1 MPLDGAETLS
11 RHIQQYKKAVGDF
24 QTAVQQLGTEKDAQA
39 RERLRRLRTQIQEC
53 AGRVEDAEKAAGP
66 SDETVDSL
74 MQSYQ
79 QHRKDY
85 DTANMNA
92 KKKERAVVGADA
104 GTTSGSPAGTSRQGG
119 ASGSAPSGGGPRG
132 DQQVRVQEIKQI
144 DTSELA
150 TKEALENDK
159 LRGAV
164 EIENEMR
171 DLKSTY
177 QEFHDLVDHQQ
188 QGIDRASNNISEARV
203 HVEKGVVELQEAN
216 RHQKASRK
224 KMCIIIVVLIVVG
237 LVVGVGAYLGT
248 Q

>member
-1 MPLDGAETLS
+1 MPLDEAETLS

-24 QTAVQQLGTEKDAQA
+24 QAAVQQLGTDKDAAA
-39 RERLRRLRTQIQEC
+39 RERLRKLRTAIQTCSSKIEETRS
-53 AGRVEDAEKAAGP
+53 GS
-66 SDETVDSL
+66 SDETVESL
-74 MQSYQ
+74 LQTYQ
-79 QHRKDY
+79 QLKRDY

-92 KKKERAVVGADA
+92 KKKERAVAPGGDANDA
-104 GTTSGSPAGTSRQGG
+104 GGNSNRQFN
-119 ASGSAPSGGGPRG
+119 SGGGGNAGGNGSRG
-132 DQQVRVQEIKQI
+132 DQQQVRVQEIKQI

-159 LRGAV
+159 LRGAI

-224 KMCIIIVVLIVVG
+224 KMCIIIVVLVAIAVVVG
-237 LVVGVGAYLGT
+237 IGAYLGT

>member
-1 MPLDGAETLS
+1 MPLDEAENLS
-11 RHIQQYKKAVGDF
+11 RYIQQYKKAVSDF
-24 QTAVQQLGTEKDAQA
+24 QAAVQQLGTDKDAQA
-39 RERLRRLRTQIQEC
+39 RERLRKLRTSIQTSSSKIEETRS
-53 AGRVEDAEKAAGP
+53 GSSDDTVEGLLQ
-66 SDETVDSL
+66 T
-74 MQSYQ
+74 YQ
-79 QHRKDY
+79 QLKQEY
-85 DTANMNA
+85 DSANMNA
-92 KKKERAVVGADA
+92 KKKERAVVATTGGDTSDA
-104 GTTSGSPAGTSRQGG
+104 AAGSSNKQFHSGG
-119 ASGSAPSGGGPRG
+119 AHTSSGTRG
-132 DQQVRVQEIKQI
+132 DQQQVRVQEIKQI

-159 LRGAV
+159 LRGAI

-188 QGIDRASNNISEARV
+188 QGIDRASSNISEARV

-224 KMCIIIVVLIVVG
+224 KMCIIIVVLVAIAVVVG
-237 LVVGVGAYLGT
+237 IGAYLGT

>member
-1 MPLDGAETLS
+1 MPLDEAETLS
-11 RHIQQYKKAVGDF
+11 RHIQQYKKAVSDF
-24 QTAVQQLGTEKDAQA
+24 QAAAQQLGTDKDAQA
-39 RERLRRLRTQIQEC
+39 RERLRKLRTAIQTCSSKVEETSR
-53 AGRVEDAEKAAGP
+53 AGS
-66 SDETVDSL
+66 SDETIDSL
-74 MQSYQ
+74 LQTYQ
-79 QHRKDY
+79 QLKKEF

-92 KKKERAVVGADA
+92 KKKERAVAGGDNDA
-104 GTTSGSPAGTSRQGG
+104 STAGGGSSRQLG
-119 ASGSAPSGGGPRG
+119 AAAPSGGGSRG
-132 DQQVRVQEIKQI
+132 DQQQVRVQEIKQI

-159 LRGAV
+159 LRGAI

-171 DLKSTY
+171 ELKSTY

-224 KMCIIIVVLIVVG
+224 KMCIIIVVLVAIAVVVG
-237 LVVGVGAYLGT
+237 IGAYLGT
-248 Q
+248 K